1 MEYEYYNPFDEKS
14 GCIVRAISS
23 ALNRNYNDIKSDLIG
38 LSIKLKKDDYHD
50 IEVFETYLFNNCFEI
65 INDYTDILIKDL
77 KLDSG
82 NYVIFCY
89 KDAFYHMVSVI
100 NNTLYDKNDEAL
112 NLKVLKI
119 YKYLKK

>member
-1 MEYEYYNPFDEKS
+1 ME
-14 GCIVRAISS
+14 
-23 ALNRNYNDIKSDLIG
+23 IKRDHI
-38 LSIKLKKDDYHD
+38 
-50 IEVFETYLFNNCFEI
+50 F
-65 INDYTDILIKDL
+65 INQGDTIYTDILIKDL